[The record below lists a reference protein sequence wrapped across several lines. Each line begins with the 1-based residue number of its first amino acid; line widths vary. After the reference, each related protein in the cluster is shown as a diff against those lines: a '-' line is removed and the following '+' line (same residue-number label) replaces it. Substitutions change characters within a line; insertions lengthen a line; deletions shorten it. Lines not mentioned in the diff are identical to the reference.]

1 MVHSPEPVELAEVHV
16 GRHASGLVGLSRLA
30 ASLPEQAAVSGAGA
44 GALRVR
50 VGGLQRR
57 RGALTDG
64 RSIDRQRGGVRV
76 RVRGGARD
84 TGEDR
89 GGVRTLGDGL

>member
-76 RVRGGARD
+76 RGGARD